1 MKDSFII
8 ILLFVTWTGIG
19 YLLGRETTIK
29 ALSKNTDMKEYQVE
43 LDMDTVRVYQYG
55 RYVDC
60 YIIENGKLNQF
71 DEICA
76 IDNR

>member
-1 MKDSFII
+1 
-8 ILLFVTWTGIG
+8 
-19 YLLGRETTIK
+19 
-29 ALSKNTDMKEYQVE
+29 MKEYQVE

-60 YIIENGKLNQF
+60 YIIEDGKLNQF

-76 IDNR
+76 MDNR

>member
-1 MKDSFII
+1 MKNLIGFILI
-8 ILLFVTWTGIG
+8 WASGVLIGRQWTI
-19 YLLGRETTIK
+19 TV
-29 ALSKNTDMKEYQVE
+29 LSSKSDMKEYQVE

-60 YIIENGKLNQF
+60 YIIEDGKLNQF

-76 IDNR
+76 MDNR

>member
-1 MKDSFII
+1 MKLS
-8 ILLFVTWTGIG
+8 ILIAVWTFMGFLF
-19 YLLGRETTIK
+19 GREVTINS
-29 ALSKNTDMKEYQVE
+29 SKTDMKEYQVE

-60 YIIENGKLNQF
+60 YIIEDGKLNQF

-76 IDNR
+76 MDNR